1 LELVFVINIIGDQN
15 VQIIKIVQFVEMLMM
30 DLLEQELVFVLL
42 DIGEVIVQMDQ
53 LIVKMEQ
60 HLNVQME
67 LVLVNLDF
75 MEQLVEVLVLVEM
88 VNVMMVLQELE
99 NVLVL
104 LDFIPL
110 LVELQIVLN
119 NVLVELEFVM
129 MEIME
134 LVFVLVKKDIMEVIV
149 VEFVLVLLLFI
160 PHLKSK
166 SFDVMMDLLDQELVF
181 DFIQVHLSLQPFFG
195 LIVLCFSLLFL

>member
-181 DFIQVHLSLQPFFG
+181 DFIQVHLSLQPF
-195 LIVLCFSLLFL
+195 LV